1 MERILPGR
9 FSSRPGKAGQFLLY
23 KHSVPLCRDNVKLTL
38 QMYFLTFPAKLT
50 NCLDYLKAG
59 HFQSGVY
66 AVMVKNKQV
75 LSYCD
80 QTGDGG
86 GWLVIQR
93 RYKPSDFFKIW
104 EEYKHGFGN
113 LDWSFWWGNEK
124 VHQITSTAQFE
135 LRIDLKRTTGET
147 GYAKYTGFKVTSIT
161 SIYKQGRRE
170 VLWGPGPKYLLGG
183 PDDVIMYS
191 SGTRVY

>member
-1 MERILPGR
+1 MP
-9 FSSRPGKAGQFLLY
+9 
-23 KHSVPLCRDNVKLTL
+23 
-38 QMYFLTFPAKLT
+38 
-50 NCLDYLKAG
+50 DYLKVG

-113 LDWSFWWGNEK
+113 LDWSFWWGNENI
-124 VHQITSTAQFE
+124 HQITSTAQFE